1 MENTI
6 YEKYKSYLNE
16 IDAEEIESAWEKK
29 GITFRGFWKNKILND
44 KYPSLTDAEI
54 DEIVLILDKNAKGST
69 KDTLAVARV
78 MIPQG
83 VWRRLFKEIQS
94 DEHLKELLYSI
105 LTTDDNSNQIDLINK
120 LYEFNKGKKNSL
132 TGKSANAINTMLCA
146 FNPSKCLSVIS
157 LNDREKIIEHFKIPS
172 TTDFEN
178 DSQGKRIVESNND
191 ILDEFRKHNI
201 EPHPFILSRFFYLKI
216 KGEWKPSHE
225 TAKEAPEGDIDEKY
239 SDSESSFYMEKE
251 LENFLIA
258 NWDRTELAND
268 YELIEEDGDMVSQQ
282 YRTDI
287 GIIDILAKDKKSG
300 NYVIIE
306 LKKCQT
312 SDSTIGQLT
321 RYMGWIEEHKS
332 GGKPTKG
339 IIIASAYD
347 EKLYYALKKV
357 KDIEVFTYQID
368 FKLKEFKT

>member
-1 MENTI
+1 MEGGI
-6 YEKYKSYLNE
+6 CEKYKSYLKE
-16 IDAEEIESAWEKK
+16 IDVEEVESVWEGKS
-29 GITFRGFWKNKILND
+29 IVFRDFWKNKILNN
-44 KYPSLTDAEI
+44 KRPSLTDAET

-69 KDTLAVARV
+69 KDTIAVARV

-94 DEHLKELLYSI
+94 DKDLHELLYGI
-105 LTTDDNSNQIDLINK
+105 LTTDDDNNQIDLINK
-120 LYEFNKGKKNSL
+120 LYEFNKGRKNSL
-132 TGKSANAINTMLCA
+132 TGNSGNAINCMLFA
-146 FNPSKCLSVIS
+146 FNPTKNLAIVSLKERKRVIEYFNIQS
-157 LNDREKIIEHFKIPS
+157 S
-172 TTDFEN
+172 TDFEN
-178 DSQGKRIVESNND
+178 DSYGKKIVESNND
-191 ILDEFRKHNI
+191 ILGEFRKHNI
-201 EPHPFILSRFFYLKI
+201 EPHPFNVSKFFYRKV
-216 KGEWKPSHE
+216 KEEWKPPHDG
-225 TAKEAPEGDIDEKY
+225 TGGPEIPLPGEY
-239 SDSESSFYMEKE
+239 PDSQSSFYMEKE

-258 NWDRTELAND
+258 NWDRTELVKD

-300 NYVIIE
+300 SYVIIE
-306 LKKCQT
+306 LKKSQT
-312 SDSTIGQLT
+312 SDATIGQLT
-321 RYMGWIEEHKS
+321 RYMGWIEEHRS
-332 GGKPTKG
+332 NGIPTKG